1 MSFLRWVLLV
11 FFALQWVS
19 QGEFFVFLL
28 YDEFLKVSF
37 FVFFALRW
45 VSQGEVVKCQM
56 YKNKTALGHCI
67 VTLVPF
73 CVGFLSNSDSVIF
86 FRLEIRYLNVYRYRV
101 NLYIYFCIKT
111 VAFIDLINGR
121 HWMWGGCWGEQHR
134 FYFIFNQCFDRRSH
148 LVKIWTK
155 FIRTR
160 SMGPGFSK
168 SHSLSI
174 TLKEIFCNLTD
185 VTLADEDT
193 NSIQTDTANR
203 AIQGNVS
210 MQVFVFR
217 TNVWWPKLE
226 PK

>member
-1 MSFLRWVLLV
+1 MSFLRWV
-11 FFALQWVS
+11 
-19 QGEFFVFLL
+19 
-28 YDEFLKVSF
+28 F

-101 NLYIYFCIKT
+101 NLYIFFCIKT

-174 TLKEIFCNLTD
+174 TLKETFCNLTD

-193 NSIQTDTANR
+193 NSILTDQANR
-203 AIQGNVS
+203 AFKGMRQCKWHNRVAYFGMHVNSPDDQILNWFAKHCQRHNGPRVLS
-210 MQVFVFR
+210 
-217 TNVWWPKLE
+217 W
-226 PK
+226 